1 MLYKYTLGCAV
12 IASCKRIKAAYTPPI
27 RLWPAV
33 GRISLSQWQALLRA
47 LPPAGFFM
55 LNCRPVYF
63 EPLVLA
69 VRMHHLNAL
78 EKRAAVALALVFS
91 TRMLGLFMLL
101 PVFALYGEQLAGFSP
116 LWIGLAI
123 GAYGLTQAIL
133 QIPFGWLSDKIGRH
147 RVMLLGL
154 ALFVLGS
161 VVAALAESVYLVT
174 LGRVLQGAGAISGA
188 VLALAADLTREE
200 QRPKVMAI
208 IGATIG
214 LSFALAMVLGPLLAK
229 LAGLSGVFWFTA
241 VMAVAAML
249 LVAFVVP
256 KSVSKAP
263 AAETLALPQS
273 LAAMF
278 RHRQLLQLDLG
289 VLLLHLMLTAMFV
302 ALPPLLASQQFA
314 AEQHWQLYLPVL
326 LLSFVFMVPMMLIA
340 MRRQQEKRYFLINI
354 LLLVIA
360 MLMAWQAN
368 SFWLLALALLVFFT
382 GFNFLEASLPA
393 MVSRV
398 APAGQRGSAMGIYSS
413 SQFFGAFLGGLL
425 GGAIAQHF
433 GFMAVYGALAV
444 IGLVWFIIAS
454 TMQVPA
460 RAQRLSLPVA
470 VSTEQQAGQLAARL
484 SSLAGV
490 QEVTILLADQRCYLK
505 VSSQQ
510 FDIAQAQSLIAAGN
524 Q

>member
-1 MLYKYTLGCAV
+1 MH
-12 IASCKRIKAAYTPPI
+12 
-27 RLWPAV
+27 
-33 GRISLSQWQALLRA
+33 Q
-47 LPPAGFFM
+47 
-55 LNCRPVYF
+55 LNS
-63 EPLVLA
+63 
-69 VRMHHLNAL
+69 L
-78 EKRAAVALALVFS
+78 EKRAAIALALVFA

-101 PVFALYGEQLAGFSP
+101 PIFALYGEELVGFSP

-147 RVMLLGL
+147 RVMLFGL

-229 LAGLSGVFWFTA
+229 YAGLSGVFWFTA

-249 LVAFVVP
+249 LVVFVVP

-273 LAAMF
+273 LWSMLQ
-278 RHRQLLQLDLG
+278 HPQLLRLDMG

-302 ALPPLLASQQFA
+302 ALPALLAQQQFLP
-314 AEQHWQLYLPVL
+314 EHHWQLYLPVL
-326 LLSFVFMVPMMLIA
+326 LVSFVFMVPMMIIA

-360 MLMAWQAN
+360 MLMAWQAVN
-368 SFWLLALALLVFFT
+368 FWILALALLVFFV

-413 SQFFGAFLGGLL
+413 SQFFGAFLGGVL
-425 GGAIAQHF
+425 GGVVGQIV
-433 GFMAVYGALAV
+433 GFMAIYGVLAL
-444 IGLVWFIIAS
+444 IGLVWLVIAS

-460 RAQRLSLPVA
+460 RAQRLSLAVA
-470 VSTEQQAGQLAARL
+470 LVSEQQANQLAASL
-484 SSLAGV
+484 SALKGV
-490 QEVTILLADQRCYLK
+490 QEVTILLAEQRCYLK

-510 FDIAQAQSLIAAGN
+510 FDIAQAQSLVATSN